1 MKIADLYVRV
11 STDEQADKGYS
22 QRGQEEVLR
31 KYCEINR
38 IGVRKVV
45 YEDHSAKT
53 FDRPQWSA
61 LLAEL
66 KKSKG
71 KTDLVLFTKWD
82 RFSRNAGDAYQMI
95 NILRKVGVEPQA
107 IEQPLDL
114 SIPENKMML
123 AFYLAAPEVENDR
136 RALNTFHGMRRAKKE
151 GRYMGVAPVGYVN
164 KITESG
170 RKYIALREPDAGL
183 MKWAFEE
190 VAKGIYSV
198 EEVRRQAERRGLK
211 CSNTCFWRALGNPV
225 YYGKIVVRG
234 YKDEEYRLV
243 DGQHEPLISEGL
255 FYDVQDAIDGRRKR
269 YRPNVKKLSNE
280 MFPLRGFLG
289 CPKCSRMLTASASKG
304 RNGRYHYYHC
314 VASCGCR
321 YPAGLVND
329 AFVSELQK
337 FTPRKATAEI
347 FRQLVTDEF
356 SDQAKTSQ
364 NEKRQLLNKIDELSA
379 KLAKAR
385 ELLLSSDI
393 DPKDYKT
400 IKTEIEEKLL
410 RLEARLTEL
419 TNDAGGVQGLD
430 KMIEKV
436 LAVLS
441 RLDKTYIGA
450 DIKMKREIIGSIF
463 PEKLIFSENG
473 YRTGK
478 INEVASFIYQIN
490 SDLVKIKNGTSSDL
504 SQKFRLVPKAGLE
517 PAQDCS
523 LTPLKRACLPVSPL
537 RLEIGAQR

>member
-38 IGVRKVV
+38 IDIRKVI

-114 SIPENKMML
+114 SVPENKMML

-136 RALNTFHGMRRAKKE
+136 RALNTFHGMRRARKE

-164 KITESG
+164 RITEG
-170 RKYIALREPDAGL
+170 GKKYIAIHEPYAGL

-198 EEVRRQAERRGLK
+198 EEVRRQAHRKGLK
-211 CSNTCFWRALGNPV
+211 CSKTCFWRALENPV
-225 YYGKIVVRG
+225 YFGKIEVKG

-243 DGQHEPLISEGL
+243 DGQHEPLISETL
-255 FYDVQDAIDGRRKR
+255 FYDVQDAIDGKRKR
-269 YRPNVKKLSNE
+269 HRPNVKKLSNE

-304 RNGRYHYYHC
+304 RSGRYHYYHC

-321 YPAGLVND
+321 YPADLVND

-364 NEKRQLLNKIDELSA
+364 NEKRQLLDKIDELNNR
-379 KLAKAR
+379 LAKAR

-400 IKTEIEEKLL
+400 IKTEIEDKLL

-419 TNDAGGVQGLD
+419 TNNSAGVQGLE

-436 LAVLS
+436 LAVLF
-441 RLDKTYIGA
+441 RLDKTYTGA
-450 DIKMKREIIGSIF
+450 DIKLKREIIGSIF

-490 SDLVKIKNGTSSDL
+490 NDLAKTKNGTLDDFSS
-504 SQKFRLVPKAGLE
+504 KFRLVPGTGIE
-517 PAQDCS
+517 PV
-523 LTPLKRACLPVSPL
+523 RAFRPT
-537 RLEIGAQR
+537 GF